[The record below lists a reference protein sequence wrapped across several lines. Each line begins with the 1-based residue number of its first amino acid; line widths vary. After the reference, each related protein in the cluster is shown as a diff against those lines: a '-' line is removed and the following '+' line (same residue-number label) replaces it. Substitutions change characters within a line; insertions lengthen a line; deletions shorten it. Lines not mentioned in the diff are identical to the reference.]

1 MRSLIHTKVR
11 LSNVTGLHV
20 TIYTILTTEKNRI
33 LLNPPNNLV
42 EIYIPNLECYFQNKE
57 LLQLLLKAIVAIIIV
72 TIGYIHI
79 THVNCNNNC
88 NTCWQQYRNFWK
100 SLGTH
105 IPSYETL

>member
-1 MRSLIHTKVR
+1 ML
-11 LSNVTGLHV
+11 LSKQG
-20 TIYTILTTEKNRI
+20 TIAI
-33 LLNPPNNLV
+33 
-42 EIYIPNLECYFQNKE
+42 
-57 LLQLLLKAIVAIIIV
+57 IVAIIIV

-79 THVNCNNNC
+79 THVNCNNNY